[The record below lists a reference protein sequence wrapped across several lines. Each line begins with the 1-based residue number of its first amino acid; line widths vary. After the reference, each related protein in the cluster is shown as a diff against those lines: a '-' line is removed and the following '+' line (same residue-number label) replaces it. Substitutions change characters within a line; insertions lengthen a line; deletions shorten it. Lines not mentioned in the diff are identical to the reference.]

1 MHYAARVL
9 ILFQTT
15 GEQIADARDSLI
27 LRRTLQRWRQRTAS
41 RRELFLRVGSLSN
54 RRLLKRFFQVWKLKH
69 KERKQVQW
77 REEMRARMKTVRER
91 DELRVKRELWAKWRQ
106 IYLSRVSEQQLSRKV
121 TAKFFNRWKSK
132 LKQLDELDAAADHFI
147 YVREEKVLDRYW
159 ESWRQAIELRRAEKT
174 LKERVE
180 LRIMANTMDRWRRQ

>member
-1 MHYAARVL
+1 MHSAARVL

-41 RRELFLRVGSLSN
+41 RRELLLRVGSLSN

-69 KERKQVQW
+69 KEKKQVQW
-77 REEMRARMKTVRER
+77 REDMRARMKTVRER
-91 DELRVKRELWAKWRQ
+91 DELRVKRDLWAKWRQ

-159 ESWRQAIELRRAEKT
+159 ESWRLAIELRRAEKS

-180 LRIMANTMDRWRRQ
+180 LRIMANAMDRWRRQ